1 MPTSLVWE
9 SYRQCALARPTISA
23 HLWLGR
29 SLLILDRPD
38 EAATAFGKAV
48 SLRPQDYEAN
58 LGRGV
63 TLLRLPGFEEA
74 TSSLERA
81 LESKPGARSVRW
93 GLLASYLAT
102 GKLNKVPGL
111 HLGINCGALLSVMH
125 HSTRSV

>member
-1 MPTSLVWE
+1 M
-9 SYRQCALARPTISA
+9 RISA
-23 HLWLGR
+23 TDK
-29 SLLILDRPD
+29 LLSAPSVGSQFAYSGRPD

-63 TLLRLPGFEEA
+63 TLLRLPRFEEA

-81 LESKPGARSVRW
+81 LESNRVLGQCAG

-111 HLGINCGALLSVMH
+111 HFGINCGALLSVRH
-125 HSTRSV
+125 HSSGSV